1 MLKFVVL
8 LNAIS
13 CIVFGSIFVLWS
25 EATSQLLGDPPRVL
39 LQVLGW
45 GLLANAGL
53 LVATAVQS
61 QPSRGSIKIFV
72 AGDAAWIVGTV
83 ALLVLGIWITTYAGV
98 AWSVC
103 VAAFVGL
110 CGWLQWRYAPG

>member
-1 MLKFVVL
+1 MLKSVVL

-13 CIVFGSIFVLWS
+13 CVVFGLILVLWS
-25 EATSQLLGDPPRVL
+25 EGISQLLGDPPRL
-39 LQVLGW
+39 FLQILGW

-53 LVATAVQS
+53 LVATAIQS
-61 QPSRGSIKIFV
+61 HPARGSIMMFV
-72 AGDAAWIVGTV
+72 VGDAAWVIGTV
-83 ALLVLGIWITTYAGV
+83 ALLTLGIWITTSAGV